1 MAGVRSSF
9 FGSLMHKFCVG
20 PHRPPTHTLSLR
32 TFSLSLCL
40 TSPTVAAICC
50 LYLLP
55 HFHLCPPKDAS
66 LSTVVGRP
74 FDTINPQFV
83 SPPPLTLHFT
93 FPAFPLRVQ
102 HSVGPSCVEASLS
115 ASRRCHRNLVRH
127 RRLWA
132 PSTRICML
140 CLQRNREQELWG
152 NLRVHEHRR
161 HGKWQRLIWKIKSCF
176 ESDDAAARVSFCINN
191 SF

>member
-1 MAGVRSSF
+1 MFDVSNSRSDSLFVFVASF
-9 FGSLMHKFCVG
+9 
-20 PHRPPTHTLSLR
+20 PPVSSQRRVFVHSR
-32 TFSLSLCL
+32 
-40 TSPTVAAICC
+40 
-50 LYLLP
+50 
-55 HFHLCPPKDAS
+55 
-66 LSTVVGRP
+66 GRP

-132 PSTRICML
+132 PSTKICML